1 MWVHIHIN
9 TTSFRILKCLQRIN
23 NILEK
28 CLWLSNKNQRHAYEF
43 HKTYRNNIV
52 LVCWDHS
59 QHLLV
64 HLSILQSQQNIH
76 LNIIYLINFLTLIK
90 LKIHFKSTF
99 ALEREEFILDFENLL
114 DFFLWQGGRPLRR
127 RATGSLTVSTSTLQL
142 PWPVTIV
149 TSLSPQGIAFDQSSR
164 TFSIQL
170 KTRLELSILCAAI
183 FATSAKVAHIFSY
196 RFCSSVQLW
205 SS

>member
-23 NILEK
+23 KLLEK
-28 CLWLSNKNQRHAYEF
+28 CLWLSNKNQWHAYEF

-52 LVCWDHS
+52 LVCWDHNR
-59 QHLLV
+59 HLIV
-64 HLSILQSQQNIH
+64 ILQSQQNVH
-76 LNIIYLINFLTLIK
+76 LSIIYLINYLTLIK

-114 DFFLWQGGRPLRR
+114 DFFLWQGGRPLRG
-127 RATGSLTVSTSTLQL
+127 RATRSLTVSTSTLQL

-149 TSLSPQGIAFDQSSR
+149 TLLPSHGTAFDKSSY
-164 TFSIQL
+164 TFLIQL
-170 KTRLELSILCAAI
+170 KTRLEL
-183 FATSAKVAHIFSY
+183 
-196 RFCSSVQLW
+196 
-205 SS
+205 